1 MGDTATSEATPSS
14 LPVDGGRVRGSYF
27 PALDGLRGLTV
38 IAVMLYHASVGFTP
52 RTFPWFQGG
61 FLGVPMFFVL
71 SGFLVTWGLIVG
83 HGRAGRIDLRG
94 FWTKRVRRLVP
105 AAWITVMV
113 TLTAFRAAGLEGEA
127 WQALRVDGLW
137 AALPFANFRF
147 VFSGVEYGG
156 ADASSPLLHFWS
168 LAIEQQVYLTLPVVA
183 AVVLRATRGSYA
195 ALGGFLAA
203 AAAGSTALMV
213 TSHTPGG
220 AVNALYLATPTRVG
234 EILVGGVAAVMF
246 AAWRRSGRTAP
257 AAARLA
263 GWSAAAVSAGIVAAA
278 WATVEMRDEWL
289 YEGGFA
295 AMAVISAVV
304 VVAATTATGPVRLLL
319 GWRPLR
325 MLGQVSYGVYLFHWP
340 IFLLLTPERTGL
352 GPWALLAVRAA
363 VTIAAAAVSWKAM
376 ERPINAGLTLPELRA
391 RRPVVYR
398 GGAVAAAMAVAVFGL
413 FVYRSPADAP
423 QATAAPAAPA
433 AVTADPG
440 LAQVLDGLDG
450 RYRTAAA
457 DPDRARSVLIV
468 GDSLVH
474 QGWEQTHAAFARV
487 GVEAWFAG
495 GDGTGPLYPQNQ
507 WRDQVAA
514 AVADADPDVVVIE
527 ACCNYADAGLV
538 PGALYRNAD
547 GTEVVPGTDAVHDAW
562 AVEIEALI
570 DAASARGATVLL
582 TLNPTMTDTGIYGPV
597 EAFSARLN
605 DLYRRLAA
613 DGTADGLVDW
623 WTPTGGGN
631 GWSQSLTGGNGTVEA
646 RVIDGVHFTPAGS
659 EILAAVT
666 VAAVTDAD
674 AGSDPTGDEHPRQQG
689 PGRGD
694 GLTGRTQPA

>member
-1 MGDTATSEATPSS
+1 MGDTATSRATTST
-14 LPVDGGRVRGSYF
+14 LPADGGRVRGSYF

-38 IAVMLYHASVGFTP
+38 IAVMLYHASVGFVP
-52 RTFPWFQGG
+52 ATFPWFQGG
-61 FLGVPMFFVL
+61 FLGVTMFFVL

-83 HGRAGRIDLRG
+83 HGRAGRIDLLG
-94 FWTKRVRRLVP
+94 FWKKRVRRLVP
-105 AAWITVMV
+105 AAWVTVMA
-113 TLTAFRAAGLEGEA
+113 TLAAFRLTGLEGEA

-137 AALPFANFRF
+137 AALPFANLRF
-147 VFSGVEYGG
+147 VASGVEYGG

-168 LAIEQQVYLTLPVVA
+168 LAIEQQVYLTLPVVV
-183 AVVLRATRGSYA
+183 AVVLRVTRGSYA

-203 AAAGSTALMV
+203 AAVGSTALMV

-220 AVNALYLATPTRVG
+220 AVNALYLATPSRVG
-234 EILVGGVAAVMF
+234 EILVGGAAAVMF

-263 GWSAAAVSAGIVAAA
+263 GWSAAAVSAGIVAVA
-278 WATVEMRDEWL
+278 WATVKMRDERL

-295 AMAVISAVV
+295 AMAVISAVA
-304 VVAATTATGPVRLLL
+304 VVAATATTGPVPRLL

-363 VTIAAAAVSWKAM
+363 VTVAAAAVSWKAM
-376 ERPINAGLTLPELRA
+376 ERPINAGLTLPELRV
-391 RRPVVYR
+391 RRPVFYHA
-398 GGAVAAAMAVAVFGL
+398 GGFATLMAVAAFAMMVYDTPRGTGAPLPAPTAAAVA
-413 FVYRSPADAP
+413 AP
-423 QATAAPAAPA
+423 VSAPDG
-433 AVTADPG
+433 VTGGP
-440 LAQVLDGLDG
+440 VVDGLDG
-450 RYRTAAA
+450 RYRTGAA
-457 DPDRARSVLIV
+457 DPNRVRTVLVV

-474 QGWEQTHAAFARV
+474 QGWQQTSAAFDAE
-487 GVEAWFAG
+487 GVTAVFAG

-514 AVADADPDVVVIE
+514 AVAEADPDVVVIE

-538 PGALYRNAD
+538 PGALYRAAD
-547 GTEVVPGTDAVHDAW
+547 GTEVIPGTDAVHGAW
-562 AVEIEALI
+562 AVEIEALA

-582 TLNPTMTDTGIYGPV
+582 TLNPTMTDSGIYGPV

-613 DGTADGLVDW
+613 DGTVDGLVDW
-623 WTPTGGGN
+623 WTPTGGDS
-631 GWSQSLTGGNGTVEA
+631 GWTQDLTGSNGAVEA
-646 RVIDGVHFTPAGS
+646 RIIDGVHFTPAGS

-666 VAAVTDAD
+666 VAAVTDLSA
-674 AGSDPTGDEHPRQQG
+674 SDDDRVDRGGRRTGGGDRQ
-689 PGRGD
+689 PP
-694 GLTGRTQPA
+694 L